1 MFVTR
6 DAENISNLLDFIGRH
21 ITKNKK
27 AKKEIADQRIKKLI
41 GGKGRE
47 RFYLIETKALGEKS
61 LLQYLVDNGKLM
73 LKQREE
79 LLDLLSKK
87 IE

>member
-21 ITKNKK
+21 VGKNKK